1 MFFIY
6 ICGGFEGA
14 GDFFV
19 KYMAIVVAK
28 GGIVGRGRNELGEAG
43 KQEAGGRRDRQAEFW
58 LN

>member
-28 GGIVGRGRNELGEAG
+28 GGIVGRG
-43 KQEAGGRRDRQAEFW
+43 
-58 LN
+58 